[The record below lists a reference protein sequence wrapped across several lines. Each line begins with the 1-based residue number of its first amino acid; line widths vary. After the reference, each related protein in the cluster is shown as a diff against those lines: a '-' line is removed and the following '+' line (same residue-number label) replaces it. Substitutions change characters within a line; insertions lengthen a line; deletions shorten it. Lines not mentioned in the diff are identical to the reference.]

1 MKPVC
6 IVRNSDGAVLA
17 RATRADQFLEQN
29 GNWYFH
35 PDTVNLEYLEVSDR
49 VHDCPTRGRRFWV
62 DGREGGRYVNDIAWT
77 YPEPK
82 PEYRKIAG
90 WFGFYGGHRSYRKTD
105 CD

>member
-1 MKPVC
+1 M
-6 IVRNSDGAVLA
+6 
-17 RATRADQFLEQN
+17 
-29 GNWYFH
+29 
-35 PDTVNLEYLEVSDR
+35 
-49 VHDCPTRGRRFWV
+49 
-62 DGREGGRYVNDIAWT
+62 DGREAGRYVNDIAWT

>member
-17 RATRADQFLEQN
+17 RAARPEQVLEQD

-35 PDTVNLEYLEVSDR
+35 PDTVNRACLEVSDR
-49 VHDCPTRGRRFWV
+49 VHDCPRKGRRFWV
-62 DGREGGRYVNDIAWT
+62 DGREGARYVNDIAWV

-82 PEYRKIAG
+82 PEYRGIAG
-90 WFGFYGGHRSYRKTD
+90 WFGFYPEHRNYRKTG